1 MPEQIDFIIKKNR
14 NRKNEKNVSALESPP
29 ETPDRFLRPYG
40 NRCRPQYH
48 QTPPSERPR
57 PAYCLTFG
65 KVTVSV
71 VPKGDK
77 TRLRLGK
84 KDKLRFKS
92 QFDQV
97 RREGVKVAGPGM
109 VAIVAPSPD
118 GRIQCGVICSKKYS
132 LLAVLRNR
140 ARRLLWESFRMLK
153 PELSVCRVLLIPRRK
168 MMGYDRMQAT
178 AELTALLQ
186 KLQVL
191 APQKSPSSLG

>member
-1 MPEQIDFIIKKNR
+1 M
-14 NRKNEKNVSALESPP
+14 
-29 ETPDRFLRPYG
+29 
-40 NRCRPQYH
+40 
-48 QTPPSERPR
+48 
-57 PAYCLTFG
+57 
-65 KVTVSV
+65 TVSV

-77 TRLRLGK
+77 ARLRLGK

-97 RREGVKVAGPGM
+97 RREGVKFAGPGM
-109 VAIVAPSPD
+109 LAIIAPSPD

-153 PELSVCRVLLIPRRK
+153 PELPVCRILLIPRRK

-178 AELTALLQ
+178 AELAALLEKHQ
-186 KLQVL
+186 MS
-191 APQKSPSSLG
+191 APSNPPL